1 VNTLYSNNDEVF
13 YDDLG
18 QVVNDLIDLH
28 WPVSVGD
35 ELTIKEADEV
45 RVPANTLVD
54 SWSVDHFLER
64 IDELYYDETMDER
77 GFVGGPHPGADAS
90 LQRKLQAAFV
100 SWLREQRMPTH
111 YAKIANIRERKI
123 KITAVNSDTDVE
135 WELI

>member
-1 VNTLYSNNDEVF
+1 MTPLYSNNDEVF
-13 YDDLG
+13 YDDLY
-18 QVVNDLIDLH
+18 QVVNDLIDLN

-45 RVPANTLVD
+45 RVPANTLIGEWDV
-54 SWSVDHFLER
+54 SGFLER
-64 IDELYYDETMDER
+64 VDENYYDETMDER
-77 GFVGGPHPGADAS
+77 DFVGEPDSSACEA

-100 SWLREQRMPTH
+100 SWLREQRVPTH
-111 YAKIANIRERKI
+111 YVKITDIRERKI

>member
-1 VNTLYSNNDEVF
+1 MNTMYSNSDEYF
-13 YDDLG
+13 CDDLY

-54 SWSVDHFLER
+54 SWSVDHFIDR
-64 IDELYYDETMDER
+64 VDELYYDETMDER
-77 GFVGGPHPGADAS
+77 DFVGEPDSSACEA

-100 SWLREQRMPTH
+100 SWLREQRVPTH
-111 YAKIANIRERKI
+111 YVKIANIRERKI